1 MDPSD
6 RRKRAAQIA
15 DELNS
20 CHLLQDD
27 VKHLLTDLTMARMS
41 AIHSH
46 QIRTF
51 SGGRGATIPRPQFSY
66 RA

>member
-1 MDPSD
+1 MNPEQ
-6 RRKRAAQIA
+6 RRQRASQIA

-27 VKHLLTDLTMARMS
+27 VKHLLTDLTMSRMS

-51 SGGRGATIPRPQFSY
+51 NSAKGATVARPQFSY
-66 RA
+66 RS

>member
-6 RRKRAAQIA
+6 RRKRAAQLAEEINA
-15 DELNS
+15 
-20 CHLLQDD
+20 CPLLQDD
-27 VKHLLTDLTMARMS
+27 LKHLLTDLTMSRMS

-51 SGGRGATIPRPQFSY
+51 NSAKGATIARPQFSY
-66 RA
+66 RS